1 MARHFINREITTT
14 KVTAA
19 KMELVNGSVNAEN
32 LEDVILI
39 GNVSLEKAN
48 KEIKKIYGEGAT
60 AFSVEA
66 NTHKYSI
73 PTELFVKHATIV
85 TDEQE

>member
-19 KMELVNGSVNAEN
+19 KMTMVDGLVTTEQ
-32 LEDVILI
+32 LEGITLV

-48 KEIKKIYGEGAT
+48 KEVKKIYGEGAT

-66 NTHKYSI
+66 NTHKYRI
-73 PTELFVKHATIV
+73 ATDVFVKHAEIV
-85 TDEQE
+85 TEEQE